1 MTWGIINGELAS
13 RVVVDLALRGES
25 KLLSASAALLFR
37 VLCFVVCL

>member
-13 RVVVDLALRGES
+13 RVVDLALRGES